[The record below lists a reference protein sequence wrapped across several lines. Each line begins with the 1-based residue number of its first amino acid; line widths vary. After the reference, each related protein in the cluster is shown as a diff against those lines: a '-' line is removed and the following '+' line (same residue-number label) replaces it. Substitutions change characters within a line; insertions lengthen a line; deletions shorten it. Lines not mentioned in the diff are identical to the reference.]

1 MIIPIKSLKG
11 EKETNAFLK
20 IKDTKQSKG
29 LYLVKV
35 PEDIQNF
42 KTIEIYPVSFL
53 ISGEMSFSA
62 EALDF
67 LDIEYL
73 AKNMNKGDEVTI
85 NVVCAGYINSTG
97 LLTIGNIANL
107 PKGIEMVNKFLMVD
121 YDNHAKYSELSSS
134 KTSSLYEYASSVIKG
149 SLSYEIREVRSKV
162 GF

>member
-97 LLTIGNIANL
+97 ILTIGNIANL
-107 PKGIEMVNKFLMVD
+107 PKGIELVNKFLMVD